1 MMIYNT
7 NENGLI
13 EKLGE
18 KNIIMY
24 KCLICNNFTK
34 KVDDTWTTEK
44 KEEVKLEVDKHH
56 DDHIVPQT

>member
-1 MMIYNT
+1 
-7 NENGLI
+7 
-13 EKLGE
+13 
-18 KNIIMY
+18 MY

-34 KVDDTWTTEK
+34 EVDDTWTTEK

>member
-34 KVDDTWTTEK
+34 EVDDTWTTEK
-44 KEEVKLEVDKHH
+44 KEEVKLEIDKHH